1 MQGATTR
8 MLNPQS
14 FIPFFKT
21 AMLCTEG
28 RGEREGKGNIGTTMV
43 QYMY

>member
-8 MLNPQS
+8 ILNPQS
-14 FIPFFKT
+14 FILFFKT

-28 RGEREGKGNIGTTMV
+28 RGEGEGKGNIGTTTL